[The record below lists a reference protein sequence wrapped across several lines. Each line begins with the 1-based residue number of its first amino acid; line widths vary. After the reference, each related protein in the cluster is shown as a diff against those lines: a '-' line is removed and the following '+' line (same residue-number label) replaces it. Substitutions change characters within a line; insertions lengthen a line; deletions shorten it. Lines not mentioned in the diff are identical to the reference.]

1 MHEQEIKILQK
12 QVTKL
17 KSDDFDLEAWKA
29 GSIIILERIFGPG
42 NQKINQLQKIK
53 YDQSSWALR
62 EASGS
67 KNMME
72 TCKKQ
77 GREILEI
84 AMDELTLFGLPE
96 EVAAE
101 QAAPF
106 KTVIVEALENE
117 LTIAQYRE
125 IIRIVDSDK
134 QLTDKQKM
142 LIETLHKYGHDVA
155 DNILSS
161 ILLSERTKKYL

>member
-12 QVTKL
+12 QVAKL
-17 KSDDFDLEAWKA
+17 KDEDFDLEAWKA
-29 GSIIILERIFGPG
+29 GAVIILERIFGPG
-42 NQKINQLQKIK
+42 NQKITQLQKIK

-84 AMDELTLFGLPE
+84 SMDELTLFGLPE

-106 KTVIVEALENE
+106 KTVVVEALENE
-117 LTIAQYRE
+117 LTISQYRE
-125 IIRIVDSDK
+125 IIRIIDSDK
-134 QLTDKQKM
+134 QLKDKQKM
-142 LIETLHKYGHDVA
+142 LIDTLHKYRHDVV

-161 ILLSERTKKYL
+161 ILLSEQTKKYL